1 MTVLTALQSAM
12 IRLVGRK
19 PNTVFS
25 TTSQTEV
32 ELADLA
38 TEVAIDIMKSHD
50 WQALTEIETIT
61 GDGATS
67 AFPFPADYDRM
78 VVASDLYDPETWAWG
93 YHHIATVGEWIRYLD
108 GNYIVPAQPGA
119 WIILGNEFNFTPTP
133 ADGAVA
139 KFPYISRNFA
149 LSAPASGTGIITPKA
164 AFTADSDTFVLD
176 ERLIT
181 LGVIWRYREQKGM
194 GYAEDMATYENALS
208 QAQARDRGPSVIHT
222 RISRVP
228 RNVRFGWPGE
238 LGPDTY

>member
-93 YHHIATVGEWIRYLD
+93 FHHIHSVGEWIQRTSD
-108 GNYIVPAQPGA
+108 GFQQITPGA
-119 WIILGNEFNFTPTP
+119 WIIMNNEFNFTPAP
-133 ADGAVA
+133 ATDAVA

-208 QAQARDRGPSVIHT
+208 QAQARDRGPSVIRT